1 MDASLEILDYESQES
16 IQMENQP
23 VEERTG
29 VFLKQWESQVRPFIE
44 MIDYLRHIG
53 IEKDLALPSI
63 AVVGDQSSGKSSVLE
78 ALSGVAL
85 PRGSGIVTRCPL
97 ELKLRKLHTG
107 SNWTAVISYR
117 DVQETFMDPSQVEG
131 HVRRAQNVLAGDG
144 VGICDELI
152 SLEITSPDVC
162 DLTLI
167 DLPGITRVPVK
178 GQPEDIGDQ
187 IRRLI
192 LKFIEKRETINLVVV
207 PCNVDIATTEAL
219 RMAQGVDAHG
229 ARTLAILTKPDL
241 VDKGAEADI
250 LQVMQ
255 GKVVPLKK
263 GYIMVRCRGQ
273 SDINE
278 NLSLSEATKLET
290 EFFKNHSQFSFLL
303 EEQKATT
310 RCLATK
316 LTKELVNHIRASLP
330 SLTEQIQIRLSAVRL
345 ELKNYGQGPPLEPEK
360 MSAYLS
366 RKILE
371 FSDQISELCRA
382 STTGEGNIYS
392 LLRPVFNQWESHLRI
407 SKAEFKD
414 EVREMTE
421 NYEAHRGRELI
432 TFSDYCVYETL
443 IQKHVNNLRMPA
455 VETLK
460 TVRGIVQKEFRAQ
473 CELCFPNYPHLRYM
487 IINQIDDIQSEQEAK
502 VEKRIMEYINMEK
515 LVYTQDPIFT
525 QKMVDFRFVEQRQEY
540 ESICLDTGEN
550 ATSPN
555 NCAVFDTRKLTPDKW
570 KIYYEIVYQRLADY
584 IPMLILLFML
594 KEAVI
599 MLRANSMDLRNGA
612 DVPKLL
618 SEDSESGRKRTEL
631 HQRMERLRMAQE
643 RITITI

>member
-432 TFSDYCVYETL
+432 TFSDYCVYEAL